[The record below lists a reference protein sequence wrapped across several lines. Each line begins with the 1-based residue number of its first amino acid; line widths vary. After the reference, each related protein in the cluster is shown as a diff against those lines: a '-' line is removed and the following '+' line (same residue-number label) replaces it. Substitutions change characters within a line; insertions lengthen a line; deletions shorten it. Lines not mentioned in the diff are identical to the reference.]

1 MLRWRAF
8 ADELEEPMPSTE
20 PEIRALLDDRSAA
33 IRAKDLDRLLSFY
46 APDVVYF
53 DIVPPLQ
60 YVGITALRARFEH
73 WFGTYQ
79 GPIAQDI
86 HELTVLAGGDGDVA
100 TTSMLIRSGG
110 TLATGQ
116 DVALWVRA
124 TSSLRRSD
132 GSWSIAH
139 EHVSLPVDLATGTAV
154 TDVAPS

>member
-1 MLRWRAF
+1 MA
-8 ADELEEPMPSTE
+8 STE

-60 YVGITALRARFEH
+60 YVGSAALRGRFQH
-73 WFGTYQ
+73 WFGTYE
-79 GPIAQDI
+79 GPIGQEVHD
-86 HELTVLAGGDGDVA
+86 LTVLGDGDLAVA
-100 TTSMLIRSGG
+100 SMLIRSGG

-124 TSSLRRSD
+124 TSSCRRSD
-132 GSWSIAH
+132 GRWAIAH
-139 EHVSLPVDLATGTAV
+139 EHVSLPVDLASGGRAV
-154 TDVAPS
+154 TDLAP